1 MLAIQAALWSNDCL
15 NFDQA
20 QQLDE
25 DCECLQCIPRE
36 LRTHFKVVINT
47 AQPNGDMSST
57 KVFEPIPP
65 KEESWLA
72 SIATQLFQIGSKVVP
87 GSWRT
92 ASTNSDHDEP
102 DSPKLI
108 SKTL

>member
-1 MLAIQAALWSNDCL
+1 MYMSYA
-15 NFDQA
+15 
-20 QQLDE
+20 
-25 DCECLQCIPRE
+25 
-36 LRTHFKVVINT
+36 
-47 AQPNGDMSST
+47 GDMSST

-92 ASTNSDHDEP
+92 VAPEHDEP
-102 DSPKLI
+102 YSLKL
-108 SKTL
+108 SSTTL

>member
-1 MLAIQAALWSNDCL
+1 MAKPLEM
-15 NFDQA
+15 
-20 QQLDE
+20 QLHDA
-25 DCECLQCIPRE
+25 
-36 LRTHFKVVINT
+36 TSS
-47 AQPNGDMSST
+47 DMSST